1 MSRGVRIAIIVASVL
16 VALILGF
23 PYTCGEP
30 DCPVDLDGYCGPTCG
45 NLLGMYFRGG
55 FVPLLPV
62 AVTIVIGL
70 AVGWLVVFAISKLRS
85 RGG

>member
-1 MSRGVRIAIIVASVL
+1 MSRRARIAIIASSVI

-23 PYTCGEP
+23 PYACGEP
-30 DCPVDLDGYCGPTCG
+30 DCPIDFAGYCGPTCG

-62 AVTIVIGL
+62 GVTIAIGV
-70 AVGWLVVFAISKLRS
+70 AVGWLVALAISKLRA
-85 RGG
+85 RGA

>member
-1 MSRGVRIAIIVASVL
+1 VSRRGQIAIIGLSVGL
-16 VALILGF
+16 ALILGF

-30 DCPVDLDGYCGPTCG
+30 DCPVDLTGYCGPTCG

-62 AVTIVIGL
+62 VVTIAIGV
-70 AVGWLVVFAISKLRS
+70 AVGWLVVLAISTLRS
-85 RGG
+85 RAV